1 MVILGRIAF
10 GNFAFLN
17 LLYSS
22 HVQRSF
28 FILLLIFKNKNGLT
42 AIHLA
47 IPCYESSKL
56 PNISEEIVF
65 EFVSSQPKQSR
76 VNLWVDESNRI
87 SDSKHRH

>member
-1 MVILGRIAF
+1 
-10 GNFAFLN
+10 
-17 LLYSS
+17 
-22 HVQRSF
+22 
-28 FILLLIFKNKNGLT
+28 LLLIFKNKNGLT

-47 IPCYESSKL
+47 ILCYESSKL

-76 VNLWVDESNRI
+76 VNLRVDESNRI